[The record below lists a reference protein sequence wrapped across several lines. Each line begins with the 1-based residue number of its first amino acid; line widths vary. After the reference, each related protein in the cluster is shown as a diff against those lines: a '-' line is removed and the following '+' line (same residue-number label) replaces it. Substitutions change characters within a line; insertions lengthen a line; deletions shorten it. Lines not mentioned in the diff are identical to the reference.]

1 MKIGIIGLP
10 NVGKTTFFNALSQ
23 THAAA
28 ENYPFCTIEPN
39 IGSVQVPD
47 ERLQKI
53 AEIIKPKK
61 VVHAT
66 VEFVDIAGLVKN
78 AHEGEG
84 LGNKFLSHIRET
96 DAIAHV
102 VRCFEKENVSH
113 VHGTSSPSEDIE
125 IVDLELVLADLQT
138 LEKRLNKVTRVAHSG
153 AKEAKR
159 EEAFLNELKPALE
172 KGIPLRRHFK
182 KHPPVKEVLP
192 ILNEIKFMTSK
203 PVMYIANV
211 GDTIDEKTKA
221 ALKIIGMYAEP
232 DGAEILPV
240 AAEIESEL
248 AELEPEERQQ
258 FISELGFEIH
268 GLDELIQAGYR
279 LLDFVS
285 FYTIVSDETRAWAVT
300 RGTHAP
306 QAAGKI
312 HSDMEEGFIRADVVQ
327 FNDLV
332 ETGSFAHAREA
343 GALKSEGKNYVVQDG
358 DVIYFHFKK

>member
-10 NVGKTTFFNALSQ
+10 NVGKTTFFNALAQ

-53 AEIIKPKK
+53 AVIIKPKR
-61 VVHAT
+61 VVFAT

-84 LGNKFLSHIRET
+84 LGNQFLSHIRET

-102 VRCFEKENVSH
+102 VRCFDKENVSH
-113 VHGTSSPSEDIE
+113 IHGTSSPSEDIE

-138 LEKRLNKVTRVAHSG
+138 LEKRLNKVVRVAHSG
-153 AKEAKR
+153 SKEAKR
-159 EEAFLNELKPALE
+159 EETYLEELKPVLE
-172 KGIPLRRHFK
+172 KGIPLRRHLK
-182 KHPPVKEVLP
+182 KNPPAKEIIPL
-192 ILNEIKFMTSK
+192 LREIKFLSAK

-211 GDTIDEKTKA
+211 GETVDEKTKT
-221 ALKIIGMYAEP
+221 ALEIIGMYAEP
-232 DGAEILPV
+232 DGAEVLPV

-258 FISELGFEIH
+258 FITELGFEIH
-268 GLDELIQAGYR
+268 GLEELVHAGYR
-279 LLDFVS
+279 LLNYVS

-312 HSDMEEGFIRADVVQ
+312 HSDMEKGFIRADVVQ
-327 FNDLV
+327 FDDLAR
-332 ETGSFAHAREA
+332 TGSFSHAREA
-343 GALKSEGKNYVVQDG
+343 GVLKSEGKNYVVRDG
-358 DVIYFHFKK
+358 DVIYFHFN